1 MGLVSS
7 PGMALL
13 NEVAVERH
21 LKPHEVDTAAITR
34 VVKLLLSKHDLA
46 PNTVANALRG
56 LTAHE

>member
-1 MGLVSS
+1 
-7 PGMALL
+7 
-13 NEVAVERH
+13 
-21 LKPHEVDTAAITR
+21 VDTAAITR